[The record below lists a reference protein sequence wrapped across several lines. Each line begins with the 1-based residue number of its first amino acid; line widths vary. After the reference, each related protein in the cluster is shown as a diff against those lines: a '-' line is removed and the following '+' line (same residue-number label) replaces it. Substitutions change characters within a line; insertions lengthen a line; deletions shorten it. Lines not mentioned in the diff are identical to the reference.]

1 MLQKRRLLLILLSV
15 IIGLGSLWLLTAHYG
30 SAKIRR
36 EFLLSSK
43 LDTPEGI
50 MDLSATDLSNRRIPW
65 FFCRANALA
74 PLVVRVEY
82 ARDSGPLGVSQ
93 GRSYYL
99 WFFGLTKC
107 LWQDTGSS

>member
-1 MLQKRRLLLILLSV
+1 MVQKRRLLPIVLSV
-15 IIGLGSLWLLTAHYG
+15 IIGLGSLWLLTALYG
-30 SAKIRR
+30 SATIRR

-43 LDTPEGI
+43 LNTPEGI
-50 MDLSATDLSNRRIPW
+50 MDLSATDLSKRRIPW
-65 FFCRANALA
+65 FFCRACALA

-99 WFFGLTKC
+99 WFFGLTRC
-107 LWQDTGSS
+107 LWENTRSS